1 MTRDESK
8 IMQGVAI
15 LMMIFFHLPHNV
27 ETEFESVLTNF
38 SLANNPVPLYT
49 LLSGYGFYKVYE
61 RKQKDKHHVSRCLRL
76 YSVYWITMTVFLLIG
91 ELGGYSPEVNI
102 QSILKNYTGWQSTF
116 YLPSWFVLPYVALAL
131 VYPLIMKTVDRHKAV
146 ATLGVA
152 YAVYIVMA
160 YLTRYPFF
168 QQNFLQVFYIFFP
181 FVLGAV
187 MAKYNVVE
195 WFKSRCHNGWLPWL
209 LLVALIVIRYFVK
222 TGAVLAFYSGAIA
235 ILVAAAYK
243 PKWLSKTL
251 HEFGRVN
258 VDDSWLADMVYLA
271 RRFLFTALS
280 SVDIPCCR
288 CSKLCPRA
296 RLRFCNEAAD
306 EENILVKI
314 CFIYRFRLPLHDR

>member
-8 IMQGVAI
+8 VMQGVAI
-15 LMMIFFHLPHNV
+15 LMMIFYHIFNPHDIQEYFGTIV
-27 ETEFESVLTNF
+27 QGLAA
-38 SLANNPVPLYT
+38 ANNPVPLYT

-76 YSVYWITMTVFLLIG
+76 YTVYWITMTVFLLIG
-91 ELGGYSPEVNI
+91 ELGGAYLPEINI

-116 YLPSWFVLPYVALAL
+116 YLPSWFVLPYVVLTI
-131 VYPLIMKTVDRHKAV
+131 VYPLIMKTVERHKAV
-146 ATLGVA
+146 VALGVA
-152 YAVYIVMA
+152 YAIYIVMA

-209 LLVALIVIRYFVK
+209 LLLALIVIRYFVK
-222 TGAVLAFYSGAIA
+222 TGAVLAFYSGAIV

-258 VDDSWLADMVYLA
+258 VWMWMIHGWLIWYIWHDAFYSLHYPLLIFLA
-271 RRFLFTALS
+271 AVAASYVLAL
-280 SVDIPCCR
+280 VFDFATKPLM
-288 CSKLCPRA
+288 K
-296 RLRFCNEAAD
+296 
-306 EENILVKI
+306 KI
-314 CFIYRFRLPLHDR
+314 FW